1 MNHGGVGINST
12 RFWDGPEIY
21 LFFLLHG
28 WKSYPSYTEI
38 SFGRERE
45 RKKVGLKKAP
55 SFCDLGDTR
64 YVTYVWMEGGRWFNS
79 ICYTWI
85 SGEREG
91 SYMSIIRE

>member
-1 MNHGGVGINST
+1 MVGKAIPHIQ
-12 RFWDGPEIY
+12 R
-21 LFFLLHG
+21 FLLG
-28 WKSYPSYTEI
+28 E
-38 SFGRERE
+38 RERE
-45 RKKVGLKKAP
+45 REKVGLKKAP